1 MNLSTHVL
9 IVEDLDFWQDALAE
23 VLLDAGYQV
32 CTAASYAEALDA
44 LAHKRFHLAVIDP
57 VLDDA
62 NRRNRDG
69 LRVLKHIRDR
79 QPDICTVVVTASDPN
94 HIRREVRGI
103 SAASPLLYKDRWD
116 DDRFLDVVGTL
127 IGAKQEAQTQLR
139 ER

>member
-1 MNLSTHVL
+1 MNPSTHVL
-9 IVEDLDFWQDALAE
+9 IVEDLDFWQDALTE

-69 LRVLKHIRDR
+69 LRVLQHILDR
-79 QPDICTVVVTASDPN
+79 QPEVCTIIVTASDPN
-94 HIRREVRGI
+94 HIRREVGGI
-103 SAASPLLYKDRWD
+103 STNTPLLYKDRWD
-116 DDRFLDVVGTL
+116 DDQFLDVVETL
-127 IGAKQEAQTQLR
+127 MS
-139 ER
+139 ERQKT